1 MPYLSHNIW
10 KNIWRY
16 LYPVK
21 ELNNGL
27 IDDSINNIFK
37 NSNYCIKCGENGKC
51 SKCEF
56 CNNMFYFYCNRCKYS
71 EGNHLVC
78 CIGFYNKYGML
89 N

>member
-37 NSNYCIKCGENGKC
+37 N
-51 SKCEF
+51 
-56 CNNMFYFYCNRCKYS
+56 
-71 EGNHLVC
+71 
-78 CIGFYNKYGML
+78 
-89 N
+89 